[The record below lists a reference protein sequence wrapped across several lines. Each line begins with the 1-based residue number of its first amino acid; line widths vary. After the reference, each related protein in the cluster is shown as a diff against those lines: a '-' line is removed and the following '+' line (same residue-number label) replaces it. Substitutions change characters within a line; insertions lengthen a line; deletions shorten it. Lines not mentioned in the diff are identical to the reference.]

1 MRIAFTSSPSRATSC
16 REGALSNSS
25 QRHNLPAEAQQW
37 MQLSA
42 NVSTGEK
49 KSIVNTSLPRVH
61 MHACACSLLR
71 HALQLEA
78 EEGRG
83 RTDEDAGGEAR
94 YE

>member
-1 MRIAFTSSPSRATSC
+1 
-16 REGALSNSS
+16 
-25 QRHNLPAEAQQW
+25 
-37 MQLSA
+37 
-42 NVSTGEK
+42 
-49 KSIVNTSLPRVH
+49 